1 MKYFAISE
9 EEAIEKGVDLEDKD
23 VIFDYVS
30 VETLEDDLR
39 YFHGNRYE
47 LTEKIINKAI
57 DHVIYKMSNPYRTDL
72 VIDSLIENGI
82 LK

>member
-1 MKYFAISE
+1 MKYIIISK
-9 EEAIEKGVDLEDKD
+9 EEAIEKGINLEDKE
-23 VIFDYVS
+23 VIFDYIS

-39 YFHGNRYE
+39 YIHGNRYE
-47 LTEKIINKAI
+47 LTEYTLSKAI
-57 DHVIYKMSNPYRTDL
+57 DHVIYKMSSPYRTDL